1 MRYVL
6 ICVCCTSVCVCM
18 CMRARRCISTMK
30 ILWVLILKPVLRGG
44 IHVIQVSHGIVLP
57 AKLHYHSWGD
67 GVGNSVFPNQ
77 VPNREPNTWCG
88 DGSNHANSTVL
99 DLNILTSFEVKFW
112 FSFDLYGNFSFVA
125 HWLISHTSSIQNI
138 LLNQDSP
145 SAFDVHNQYTV
156 GEIIQLTL
164 INTLIFYKLHED

>member
-1 MRYVL
+1 MFVAPL
-6 ICVCCTSVCVCM
+6 CVCM

-77 VPNREPNTWCG
+77 VPNGEPNTCDVATVQTTRTPQSLIWTQTFWPYLKLNFDFHLICMG
-88 DGSNHANSTVL
+88 ISALWLIGSSAIHPLFRTFCLIKIAPL
-99 DLNILTSFEVKFW
+99 HLTS
-112 FSFDLYGNFSFVA
+112 
-125 HWLISHTSSIQNI
+125 IISIQW
-138 LLNQDSP
+138 
-145 SAFDVHNQYTV
+145 
-156 GEIIQLTL
+156 G
-164 INTLIFYKLHED
+164 KLFN